1 MSFSPHTPEDRKAML
16 EVLGLETVDDLFSEI
31 PPALRLH
38 RPLDLPPAVTEE
50 ELRREMKAL
59 AEKNAHGESYAIFMG
74 GGIYD
79 RYIPAAIPAL
89 LSRGEF
95 LTAYTP
101 YQPEASQGTLRW
113 TYEFQTMILELTGME
128 VANASMY
135 DGASAAAE
143 AALMA
148 LSLQKAPRNAILL
161 PDTLHPQMR
170 KAVATYVAG
179 QGFGL
184 RVLATRDGV
193 LQPEELKEVL
203 RREPSAYAAV
213 FLGYPNYF
221 GIVEDLKALIETAHE
236 YGVWAV
242 VVADP
247 VALALLTPPGE
258 LGADL
263 VVGEGQGLGLPM
275 AYGGPGFGF
284 FTARMAHVRRMPGRI
299 AGRTLDVN
307 GREGFVLTLQTREQH
322 IRRARATSNITTNH
336 ALMALG
342 ATIYMTLLGP
352 RGLREVAEASL
363 ANAHLTLKLL
373 EGAGARRTFAGPF
386 FQEFVVELPGPL
398 EKTWELALSRKVLP
412 GIPLKK
418 DYPAL
423 QNHLLVAVTEKR
435 TREEMEALAWAV
447 KEAAS

>member
-1 MSFSPHTPEDRKAML
+1 MSFSPHTAEDREAML
-16 EVLGLETVDDLFSEI
+16 RFLGLETVDDLFAEI
-31 PPALRLH
+31 PPSLRLK
-38 RPLDLPPAVTEE
+38 RLLDLPEPLTEE

-59 AEKNAHGESYAIFMG
+59 AAQNADADRYAIFMG

-79 RYIPAAIPAL
+79 RYIPAALPAL

-148 LSLQKAPRNAILL
+148 LSLQKAPRDEILMA
-161 PDTLHPQMR
+161 DTVHPQVR
-170 KAVATYVAG
+170 ETVGTYLAA
-179 QGFGL
+179 QGFKV
-184 RVLATRDGV
+184 RTVETREGALTPAD
-193 LQPEELKEVL
+193 LKESL
-203 RREPSAYAAV
+203 EERGTSWAAV
-213 FLGYPNYF
+213 FLSYPNYF
-221 GIVEDLKALIETAHE
+221 GIVEDLKGLIETIHDHGAL
-236 YGVWAV
+236 AV

-275 AYGGPGFGF
+275 AFGGPGFGF
-284 FTARMAHVRRMPGRI
+284 LTARMDHIRRMPGRI
-299 AGRTLDVN
+299 AGRTVDLE

-352 RGLREVAEASL
+352 QGLKEVAEASL
-363 ANAHLTLKLL
+363 GNAHLALKLL
-373 EGAGARRTFAGPF
+373 EEAGARRTFAGPF

-398 EKTWELALSRKVLP
+398 QKTWDLAVRRRILP
-412 GIPLKK
+412 GIPLRK

-423 QNHLLVAVTEKR
+423 SRHLLVAVTEKR
-435 TREEMEALAWAV
+435 TREEMEALARAV
-447 KEAAS
+447 KEAMS